1 MSARR
6 QIARQVLLEGN
17 IIAAIA
23 GVGVRLVAVARRRG
37 EDGSIV
43 GVVDDEEPRSV
54 LLVAEPV
61 VDQLEH
67 IGLWILPAA
76 SLDVV
81 GYLPVALLE
90 PRRVAGVR
98 PEDPRRRRSFGGAI
112 AVLDGQLRLAVL
124 ALGSVRALAQGLLG
138 LPNTAQAYQRYAGGR
153 RRATFAYLIEQRSAV
168 DEIWVASE
176 REEAR
181 GLGWSLGTFCG
192 KEGG

>member
-1 MSARR
+1 VSARR